1 MNFLRSVKSQAKL
14 LLEFRT
20 DKDPMFKKSLAVG
33 AQEGV
38 TDHYRRYINFET
50 FIKNLT
56 TYGFQVAYQHE
67 DQGLSVHGDDNPF
80 LGRVVA
86 IKD

>member
-1 MNFLRSVKSQAKL
+1 MN
-14 LLEFRT
+14 
-20 DKDPMFKKSLAVG
+20 SL
-33 AQEGV
+33 
-38 TDHYRRYINFET
+38 NFET